1 MTAKLED
8 LAEHRELRRRESG
21 PPARGV
27 AGPGK
32 SARRC
37 PICGAV
43 AAGRYRPFCSPRCAD
58 IDLARWLNESY
69 SVPGDP
75 ATGPVD
81 SDQSEPE

>member
-21 PPARGV
+21 PAAPSAAA
-27 AGPGK
+27 AGR
-32 SARRC
+32 SARHC

-43 AAGRYRPFCSPRCAD
+43 AAGRYRPFCSSRCAD
-58 IDLARWLNESY
+58 IDLARWLNERY

-75 ATGPVD
+75 VTD
-81 SDQSEPE
+81 STESDKPDPD